1 MRAADD
7 FAAIRARMDQLQGER
22 EPAPAPPKRDDTNW
36 RVQRVSIE
44 KIARVAQEKTWE
56 LLRRA

>member
-1 MRAADD
+1 MRATDD
-7 FAAIRARMDQLQGER
+7 FAAIRARMDHLQRER
-22 EPAPAPPKRDDTNW
+22 EAAPPKRDDSNC
-36 RVQRVSIE
+36 RVQRVSID

>member
-7 FAAIRARMDQLQGER
+7 FAAIRARVEQLQRER
-22 EPAPAPPKRDDTNW
+22 EAAPPKRDDTNW
-36 RVQRVSIE
+36 RVQRVSID